1 MMQLIF
7 ECSFEQFKE
16 LATNL
21 ITNQV
26 DSALV
31 KEAID
36 KLQFESEGKIIKLQ
50 RLSQEEGVY
59 CDLDFKI
66 DGSKL

>member
-1 MMQLIF
+1 M
-7 ECSFEQFKE
+7 
-16 LATNL
+16 
-21 ITNQV
+21 

-66 DGSKL
+66 VLK